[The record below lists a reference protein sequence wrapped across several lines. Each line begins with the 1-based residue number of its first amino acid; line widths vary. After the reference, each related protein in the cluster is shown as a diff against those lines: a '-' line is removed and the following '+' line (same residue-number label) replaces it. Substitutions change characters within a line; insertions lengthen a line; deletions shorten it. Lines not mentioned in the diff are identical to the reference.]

1 MLASGAD
8 KVYYIE
14 VSADAGKSD
23 FDAITDIIPNDRPVV
38 CESPSL
44 INYVNPGVFVVMI
57 NDLTGKPRDLNDIRK
72 TIHFEL
78 TLSELDKTVK
88 LPFSFTGGG
97 WTST

>member
-8 KVYYIE
+8 KVYYVQ

-23 FDAITDIIPNDRPVV
+23 FDAVTDIIPKDRPVV

-44 INYVNPGVFVVMI
+44 INYVNPGVFVLMI
-57 NDLTGKPRDLNDIRK
+57 NEITGKPRDLTDIRK
-72 TIHFEL
+72 KIHFEY
-78 TLSELDKTVK
+78 TLSELEKTVK
-88 LPFSFTGGG
+88 LPFSFSGGS